1 MGPLQG
7 VTVIEI
13 ASLGPGPFC
22 AMLLADMGADV
33 VRLERIGDGAIQ
45 GPLVLGPL
53 ERTRRSM
60 GIDLK
65 VPAGPE
71 TVLRMIEQADVVIEG
86 FRPGVAERLG
96 IGPDVCRERNSRLVY
111 GRVTGWGRTGPL
123 ANDAGHDIDYLALAG
138 GLHPIG
144 RKGEAPVIPI
154 NMVADFGGGG
164 MLLAMGLLAALVERG
179 ISGEG
184 QVVDAAMVDGVAI
197 QTALLHGLLAAGL
210 WTDERGVNLL
220 DGGAPF
226 YDVYETADGKH
237 VAVGAI
243 EAQFFDRMIELLGL
257 DPADV
262 PPHLDPASWPKI
274 RSILSDAFAR
284 RTRDEWADL
293 FAGEDACVSPVLS
306 LLEAPRHPHNV
317 AREAFVDVGGAVQPS
332 PAPRFS
338 RTGNDPPRPASV
350 PGADTDDVLAGFGF
364 TPDEVAALKSA
375 RTVR

>member
-7 VTVIEI
+7 ITVIEI

-33 VRLERIGDGAIQ
+33 VRLERIGDGTIQ

-53 ERTRRSM
+53 ERSRRSM

-65 VPAGPE
+65 DPHGPE
-71 TVLRMIEQADVVIEG
+71 TVLRMVEQADVLLEG

-96 IGPDVCRERNSRLVY
+96 IGPDECRERNPRLVY

-144 RKGEAPVIPI
+144 KKGEAPVIPI

-164 MLLAMGLLAALVERG
+164 MLLAMGVLAALVERSA
-179 ISGEG
+179 SGSG
-184 QVVDAAMVDGVAI
+184 QVVDAAMVDGVAT

-226 YDVYETADGKH
+226 YDVYETSDGKH

-243 EAQFFDRMIELLGL
+243 ESQFFERMIELLGM
-257 DPADV
+257 DPAEM
-262 PPHLDPASWPKI
+262 PPHLDPGHWPEIKAVLTETF
-274 RSILSDAFAR
+274 ST
-284 RTRDEWADL
+284 RTRDEWAEV
-293 FAGEDACVSPVLS
+293 FEGEDACVAPVLS
-306 LLEAPRHPHNV
+306 LREAPQHHHNV
-317 AREAFVDVGGAVQPS
+317 ARDAFVDVGGAVQPA

-338 RTGNDPPRPASV
+338 RTENDRPRPAST

-364 TPDEVAALKSA
+364 TPDEVAALKGDG
-375 RTVR
+375 TVR